1 MTDIVNALLVRN
13 GTILLGRRSPERK
26 AYPNR
31 WSFPGGHVEE
41 GESLDAALL
50 REVREEVGVTPVM
63 FRKLG
68 VIEEPNPQANGKAT
82 YHMYEVSA
90 WVAANHI
97 CSAVNIRDRL
107 VQHRHS
113 ERSERLGIAGI
124 CGDLPAIA
132 PTVTP
137 VRVPRRARN

>member
-1 MTDIVNALLVRN
+1 MADIVNALLVRN
-13 GTILLGRRSPERK
+13 GTILLGRRNPERK

-68 VIEEPNPQANGKAT
+68 VIEEPNPQGNGKAT
-82 YHMYEVSA
+82 YHMYEVTA
-90 WVAANHI
+90 WGGGEPHM
-97 CSAVNIRDRL
+97 L
-107 VQHRHS
+107 GGEHS
-113 ERSERLGIAGI
+113 EIRWFSIDTANGLRDLALPQYRTIFRQLRLQ
-124 CGDLPAIA
+124 
-132 PTVTP
+132 
-137 VRVPRRARN
+137 